1 MKVFPDDHEQWV
13 PRLIVVGGEAAH
25 QNPDSAVAM
34 DAKI

>member
-1 MKVFPDDHEQWV
+1 MNYYDWE

-25 QNPDSAVAM
+25 HNPDSAVAM